1 MSRTAATR
9 ETTGETAGPGPAGV
23 ADQADQAGREDQ
35 YDQGWRA
42 SWPELVLA
50 GLLVAAVSLA
60 GYAFAGPGAPAV
72 VLIFTS
78 GLVLIL
84 LRGMA
89 PPAAPPPP
97 ADPAT
102 GTDHALSSFSG
113 FFRKRS
119 ALVSATASLPAFDTQ
134 LRETLQRLLA
144 ARLAERHGISF
155 YQDPEAARRALFP
168 GGADNG
174 LWFWLDPGRPA
185 ADSTDS
191 QPGIR
196 PRALATL
203 IERLERL

>member
-1 MSRTAATR
+1 MSRTAATS
-9 ETTGETAGPGPAGV
+9 ETTGETAGSGPAGV
-23 ADQADQAGREDQ
+23 ADQADQAGRD
-35 YDQGWRA
+35 DQGWRA

-89 PPAAPPPP
+89 PPAAAPLPP
-97 ADPAT
+97 DPDT
-102 GTDHALSSFSG
+102 GTDRALPSFSG

-119 ALVSATASLPAFDTQ
+119 ALVSATASRPAFDTQ

-168 GGADNG
+168 GGTDNG

>member
-1 MSRTAATR
+1 MSRTTAPVEKAA
-9 ETTGETAGPGPAGV
+9 ETAAAPGPAGV
-23 ADQADQAGREDQ
+23 ADLAGQGDQA
-35 YDQGWRA
+35 DQGWRA

-78 GLVLIL
+78 ALVLVL

-89 PPAAPPPP
+89 PPAAPP
-97 ADPAT
+97 ADGPDT
-102 GTDHALSSFSG
+102 GTDRALSSFSG